1 MSFMKKY
8 FVRRRSR
15 RLVALT
21 LTAVTT
27 PIQVV
32 VFIVLRIASRVIP
45 IGCGW
50 IITPRIGH
58 MAANFELLYT
68 KILVAQAQGGKRGIT
83 IWVPSQEHVCNRFLF
98 KLIKRHVFV
107 VPRWLW
113 IVVHRLNLKFPGG
126 SIIDLDSGTDRD
138 INNLLDST
146 VPSLRFSDREIRRG
160 LRFLSNIGLPEG
172 APFVCLNVRD
182 SSYLSK
188 TYPQGE
194 WSYHDYRDSSIENY
208 LLAAN
213 ALTERGYY
221 VFRMGAIVES
231 PMPTSNPM
239 IIDYASNGM
248 RSEFLDIFLGA
259 HCAFC
264 ISSGTG
270 FDAIPYMF
278 RRPIAYVNIVPVG
291 ICMTF
296 SNRFILLF
304 KDHYDISTGLRMSLR
319 SIFSADVAFSMNTL
333 DFRQKNIEL
342 RQNSSSQI
350 QEAVVEMMDS
360 LEGNLVDTK
369 SSQAAQLRFRELFGS
384 LVATSEIA
392 QHGQFKARYSAQ
404 ELQKD
409 PNWLM

>member
-1 MSFMKKY
+1 MSFIEKY
-8 FVRRRSR
+8 FVRRRLR

-21 LTAVTT
+21 LTAVTS
-27 PIQVV
+27 PFQIL
-32 VFIVLRIASRVIP
+32 VFIMLRIVSKVIP
-45 IGCGW
+45 IRCGW

-68 KILVAQAQGGKRGIT
+68 NLLVAQAQGGKRGIT
-83 IWVPSQEHVCNRFLF
+83 IWVPSQEHVCNQFLF
-98 KLIKRHVFV
+98 KLIKRQVFV
-107 VPRWLW
+107 IPRWLW
-113 IVVHRLNLKFPGG
+113 IVVHQLNLMFPGG

-138 INNLLDST
+138 VNNLLDST

-160 LRFLSNIGLPEG
+160 LRFLANIGLPEG

-182 SSYLSK
+182 SAYLSK
-188 TYPQGE
+188 TYPANE

-213 ALTERGYY
+213 TLTERGYY

-239 IIDYASNGM
+239 VIDYASNGM

-278 RRPIAYVNIVPVG
+278 RRPIAYVNIVPEG

-350 QEAVVEMMDS
+350 QEAVVEMMDL
-360 LEGNLVDTK
+360 LEGNFVDTK

>member
-1 MSFMKKY
+1 MSFVKKY
-8 FVRRRSR
+8 FVRRRLR

-21 LTAVTT
+21 LTAVTA
-27 PIQVV
+27 PIQIV
-32 VFIVLRIASRVIP
+32 VFIVLRIASRIIP
-45 IGCGW
+45 IRCGW

-68 KILVAQAQGGKRGIT
+68 DLLATQAQGGKRGIT

-160 LRFLSNIGLPEG
+160 LRFLANNGLPEG

-182 SSYLSK
+182 SAYLSK
-188 TYPQGE
+188 TYPANE

-221 VFRMGAIVES
+221 VFRMGASVES
-231 PMPTSNPM
+231 PMLTNNPKV
-239 IIDYASNGM
+239 IDYASNGM

-270 FDAIPYMF
+270 FDAIPYIF
-278 RRPIAYVNIVPVG
+278 RRPIAYVNIAPVG
-291 ICMTF
+291 ISMTF
-296 SNRFILLF
+296 SERFSLLF
-304 KDHYDISTGLRMSLR
+304 KDHYDNSTGLRMSLR
-319 SIFSADVAFSMNTL
+319 SIFNADVAFSTESY
-333 DFRQKNIEL
+333 DFKQKGIEL
-342 RQNSSSQI
+342 RENSPVQI
-350 QEAVVEMMDS
+350 LDAVGEMMDL
-360 LEGNLVDTK
+360 LEKNVDCIESSIHPQLEFRQLFKSLVD
-369 SSQAAQLRFRELFGS
+369 SDDPGL
-384 LVATSEIA
+384 
-392 QHGQFKARYSAQ
+392 HGKIKARYSVSA
-404 ELQKD
+404 LQKD
-409 PNWLM
+409 LSFLK